1 MDTDILQRY
10 IEGNA
15 SQAEKEAVAKW
26 LDAGRENRREF
37 LLLRHMYDAT
47 LWSETESVASGKTV
61 QRKLSV
67 KIASE
72 CLKVAAIFLLAFAFC
87 YFLSSRKEDLA
98 VSQTVYTPEG
108 QRTEITLTD
117 GTQVILNAKTRFT
130 FPNRFEG
137 TERKVELDGEAYFK
151 VPEDKSKPF
160 IVTTRDYQIKVL
172 GTEFNVNAYRIEAY
186 FETALLKG
194 SVEVISRHT
203 SETIRL
209 MPNQY
214 VYTENKQ
221 LKLAYLQNHNH
232 FLWRE
237 GIIAFEDEPITDVLE
252 KMQLYYDIRIDVK
265 NQTLYGERYSGKFR
279 TKDGIEHVLKVLKL
293 RYKFKYTRD
302 NESNIITI
310 YE

>member
-1 MDTDILQRY
+1 MDTIILQRY

-15 SQAEKEAVAKW
+15 SPAEKEAVARW
-26 LDAGRENRREF
+26 LDADEENRREF
-37 LLLRHMYDAT
+37 WLLRNIYDAT
-47 LWSETESVASGKTV
+47 LWNEIEPVVFGKTV
-61 QRKLSV
+61 QRKFSRKV
-67 KIASE
+67 AFE
-72 CLKVAAIFLLAFAFC
+72 CLKIAIIFLLAFIC
-87 YFLSSRKEDLA
+87 YYSLSSRKEEPI
-98 VSQTVYTPEG
+98 VWQTVYTPEG
-108 QRTEITLTD
+108 QRTEITLID
-117 GTQVILNAKTRFT
+117 GTQVMLNAKTRFT
-130 FPNRFEG
+130 FPNRFDG
-137 TERKVELDGEAYFK
+137 MERNVELDGEAYFE
-151 VPEDKSKPF
+151 VPEDESKPF

-172 GTEFNVNAYRIEAY
+172 GTEFNVNAYGTETY

-194 SVEVISRHT
+194 SVEVISKHIF
-203 SETIRL
+203 ETIRL
-209 MPNQY
+209 MPHQY
-214 VYTENKQ
+214 VYTENKR
-221 LKLAYLQNHNH
+221 LKLSYLPNHDH
-232 FLWRE
+232 FLWRK